1 METGNAIRELGEAA
15 PVLGWR
21 AWAVT
26 ETAAGL
32 RLGSVLYDEVWTP
45 GTTALATCRRREDF
59 FAEPM
64 PPHSTPSAACGCG
77 FHAARDAADA
87 LSYLR
92 GRNEPTTVCRILGEV
107 AVWGRLV
114 ETEAGWR
121 AAAAY
126 PVRLYAPE
134 DAIAEAL
141 AVYDVPVISAAT
153 PSSAAQ
159 HDATA
164 DPGRARHPGAG
175 AAAVKRRAT
184 RKAATITIPPVIAS
198 KKKWLPVETM
208 VSSMSAG

>member
-107 AVWGRLV
+107 ALWGRLV

-141 AVYDVPVISAAT
+141 AVYDVPVISAT